1 MSHRKL
7 MEEYYCDINNLTDLL
22 SKLAN
27 NYRLLIGGAGEM
39 NSMAVSHKK
48 DVKDALHRANK
59 LGDLIDKVLNT
70 LEKSTGGYVEYCKMR
85 SEVIKEK
92 MLIQY
97 IETEINEE
105 LFLNGLDDLEDSDG
119 SDDSDDIKED

>member
-48 DVKDALHRANK
+48 DVKDALHKSGICFFSVSNAK
-59 LGDLIDKVLNT
+59 EIASMLG
-70 LEKSTGGYVEYCKMR
+70 
-85 SEVIKEK
+85 
-92 MLIQY
+92 
-97 IETEINEE
+97 
-105 LFLNGLDDLEDSDG
+105 GL
-119 SDDSDDIKED
+119 K

>member
-7 MEEYYCDINNLTDLL
+7 MEEYYCDINNLADLL
-22 SKLAN
+22 SKLSN

-48 DVKDALHRANK
+48 DIKDALHRANK
-59 LGDLIDKVLNT
+59 LGDIIDKVLNT
-70 LEKSTGGYVEYCKMR
+70 LEKSTGGYVEYCKIRDEIM
-85 SEVIKEK
+85 KGK
-92 MLIQY
+92 MMVEY

-105 LFLNGLDDLEDSDG
+105 LFLNSLDDLEDSDDG
-119 SDDSDDIKED
+119 DDGDDIKED